1 LDIRPFRAIMPPLMK
16 HYSISL
22 KDNLAARVAL
32 LLAAILM
39 TACNATPT
47 SDPVVV
53 GVTSGPGDMPIPTS
67 ASTNTPSPK
76 TPTPTLAT
84 RPTFTP
90 TSLSPDDV
98 SSGDTTTPT
107 PTQTPPPTDTPTP
120 KPTAS
125 SGMKISATDGE
136 VKVYET
142 TITLPTYPIRD
153 YLTEQVD
160 PVYNIPVY
168 YFERQAF
175 ESDQPTPT
183 PTDYTGVVLENPYL
197 RLTFLP
203 ELGGRLYSA
212 VVKSTGQEIFYH
224 NQVVKPSR
232 YGILEPYEANW
243 WLATGGMD
251 WAYPT
256 QEHGYRFGVPWDYE
270 VTQTNEGATITLSDI
285 APDRVGVEVQ
295 ITLSA
300 DSAVF
305 TVKPKLTNATDD
317 TVPVQFWL
325 NAALAL
331 APDTMSPN
339 TQFIVPTDKITV
351 HSRGE
356 NGWDVPGELEE
367 SSWPRVGKTD
377 LSDYGQWA
385 NYLGFFVPNM
395 EAPFMGAYNPDTNLG
410 VVRLVEPSTVPGNKL
425 FAFGPAFPDRSY
437 TDDDSQYFEIWGG
450 ANTGFWPED
459 DISVPAGGT
468 LQWQESWWPLAELG
482 GITWA
487 NEHAAIHLRQSSD
500 TYHLSLLVSRPQ
512 QGKLIV
518 SAGETT
524 ILTESFSADPAIPLQ
539 LDFAISD
546 TPVRVQIIDGNVTLL
561 DYCTDCQEK

>member
-1 LDIRPFRAIMPPLMK
+1 MDIRPFRAIMPPLMK
-16 HYSISL
+16 HYSILL

-39 TACNATPT
+39 TACSATPPSDPVAVGVTAGSGDTSIPTATPT
-47 SDPVVV
+47 
-53 GVTSGPGDMPIPTS
+53 
-67 ASTNTPSPK
+67 NTPPP
-76 TPTPTLAT
+76 TIPTPTSTT
-84 RPTFTP
+84 RPTFTRIP
-90 TSLSPDDV
+90 
-98 SSGDTTTPT
+98 TTTPM
-107 PTQTPPPTDTPTP
+107 PTHTPPPTNTPR
-120 KPTAS
+120 PTLTGAS
-125 SGMKISATDGE
+125 RLEISSAAGE

-153 YLTEQVD
+153 YLTERID

-270 VTQTNEGATITLSDI
+270 VTQTKQEATITLSDT
-285 APDRVGVEVQ
+285 APDRVGAAVQ
-295 ITLSA
+295 VTLPA

-305 TVKPKLTNATDD
+305 TVKPKLTNATDE
-317 TVPVQFWL
+317 TAPVQFWL
-325 NAALAL
+325 NATLAL
-331 APDTMSPN
+331 APDTMSLD
-339 TQFIVPTDKITV
+339 TQFIVPTDKITI

-356 NGWDVPGELEE
+356 NGWNVPGELEE
-367 SSWPRVGKTD
+367 SAWPRVGKTD

-385 NYLGFFVPNM
+385 NYLGFFIPYM
-395 EAPFMGAYNPDTNLG
+395 EAPFMGAYNPDANLG
-410 VVRLVEPSTVPGNKL
+410 VVRLVEPGAVPGNKL

-437 TDDDSQYFEIWGG
+437 TDNDTQYFEIWGG
-450 ANTGFWPED
+450 ANTGFWAED
-459 DISVPAGGT
+459 DVPVPGGDT
-468 LQWQESWWPLAELG
+468 LQWQESWWPLTGLG

-487 NEHAAIHLRQSSD
+487 NEHAAIHLRQSD
-500 TYHLSLLVSRPQ
+500 DMYHLSLLVSRPR
-512 QGKLIV
+512 QGELTV
-518 SAGETT
+518 LADETP
-524 ILTESFSADPAIPLQ
+524 ILSESFSADPATLFQ
-539 LDFAISD
+539 LDFATSD
-546 TPVRVQIIDGNVTLL
+546 TPVRVRIIERNVTLL
-561 DYCTDCQEK
+561 DYCIDCQEK

>member
-1 LDIRPFRAIMPPLMK
+1 MK
-16 HYSISL
+16 HHSSL

-39 TACNATPT
+39 TACHA
-47 SDPVVV
+47 
-53 GVTSGPGDMPIPTS
+53 
-67 ASTNTPSPK
+67 NTPSPIVVVTTATSTATDTPVQTSTPIPTDAPTWTPSPILPTNTPRSTPTATSTSSP
-76 TPTPTLAT
+76 TPTPL
-84 RPTFTP
+84 
-90 TSLSPDDV
+90 
-98 SSGDTTTPT
+98 
-107 PTQTPPPTDTPTP
+107 PPTDTPTVSFNINA
-120 KPTAS
+120 AS
-125 SGMKISATDGE
+125 AGGGLQ
-136 VKVYET
+136 VYET

-153 YLTEQVD
+153 YLAEQID
-160 PVYNIPVY
+160 PVYNIPVF
-168 YFERQAF
+168 YFDRQAF
-175 ESDQPTPT
+175 DAANPLPTPT
-183 PTDYTGVVLENPYL
+183 GYTGVILENDYV

-270 VTQTNEGATITLSDI
+270 VTQTKQEATITLSDT

-295 ITLSA
+295 VTLPA

-317 TVPVQFWL
+317 AAPVQFWL

-331 APDTMSPN
+331 APETMSPN
-339 TQFIVPTDKITV
+339 TQFIVPADKITI

-356 NGWDVPGELEE
+356 NGWGVPGELEE
-367 SSWPRVGKTD
+367 SAWPQVGQTD

-385 NYLGFFVPNM
+385 NYLGFFIPYM
-395 EAPFMGAYNPDTNLG
+395 EAPFMGAYNPDANLG
-410 VVRLVEPSTVPGNKL
+410 VVRLVEPGAVPGNKL
-425 FAFGPAFPDRSY
+425 FAFGPAFLDRSY
-437 TDDDSQYFEIWGG
+437 TDDDTQYFEIWGG
-450 ANTGFWPED
+450 ANTGFWAED
-459 DISVPAGGT
+459 DIPVPGGDT
-468 LQWQESWWPLAELG
+468 LQWQESWWPLAGLG

-487 NEHAAIHLRQSSD
+487 NEHAAIHLRQSGD
-500 TYHLSLLVSRPQ
+500 THHLSLLVSRPR

-518 SAGETT
+518 LAGETT
-524 ILTESFSADPAIPLQ
+524 ILTEPFSADPATPFQ
-539 LDFAISD
+539 LDFAVSD
-546 TPVRVQIIDGNVTLL
+546 TPVQVRIIERNVTLL
-561 DYCTDCQEK
+561 DYCIDCQEKRR

>member
-39 TACNATPT
+39 TACSTTPT
-47 SDPVVV
+47 PDPIAV
-53 GVTSGPGDMPIPTS
+53 GATSGPGDAPIPTS
-67 ASTNTPSPK
+67 
-76 TPTPTLAT
+76 TPTDMLPPTTPTAT
-84 RPTFTP
+84 PTATPTFTP
-90 TSLSPDDV
+90 TS
-98 SSGDTTTPT
+98 TATPT
-107 PTQTPPPTDTPTP
+107 PMQTPLPTNTPTP
-120 KPTAS
+120 KSAAS
-125 SGMKISATDGE
+125 TGLKISATDGV

-153 YLTEQVD
+153 YLTERTD
-160 PVYNIPVY
+160 PIYNIPVF
-168 YFERQAF
+168 YFDRQAF
-175 ESDQPTPT
+175 DAAKPTPT
-183 PTDYTGVVLENPYL
+183 PVDYTGVVLENPYL

-212 VVKSTGQEIFYH
+212 LVKSTGQEIFYH

-256 QEHGYRFGVPWDYE
+256 QEHGYRWGVPWDYS
-270 VTQTNEGATITLSDI
+270 VTQTNKGATITLSDT
-285 APDRVGVEVQ
+285 APDRVGVKVQ
-295 ITLSA
+295 VALPV

-305 TVKPKLTNATDD
+305 TVKPKLTNAGSKRM
-317 TVPVQFWL
+317 PVQFWL

-331 APDTMSPN
+331 APDTMSPD
-339 TQFIVPTDKITV
+339 TQFIVPTDKMIV

-356 NGWDVPGELEE
+356 EGWEVPGELEE
-367 SSWPRVGKTD
+367 SSWPQVGATD
-377 LSDYGQWA
+377 LSDYSQWA

-395 EAPFMGAYNPDTNLG
+395 EAPFMGAYNPETDLG
-410 VVRLVEPSTVPGNKL
+410 VVRLIKPGAVPGNKL
-425 FAFGPAFPDRSY
+425 FAFGSAFPDRSY
-437 TDDDSQYFEIWGG
+437 TDNDSQYFEIWGG
-450 ANTGFWPED
+450 VNIGFWPED
-459 DISVPAGGT
+459 DISVPSSGT
-468 LQWQESWWPLAELG
+468 LQWQESWWPLAGLG

-500 TYHLSLLVSRPQ
+500 TYHLSLLVSRPR

-524 ILTESFSADPAIPLQ
+524 VLIESFSADPAIPLQ

-546 TPVRVQIIDGNVTLL
+546 TPVRVQIIDSNVTLL
-561 DYCTDCQEK
+561 DYCIDCQEK

>member
-1 LDIRPFRAIMPPLMK
+1 MPPLMK

-22 KDNLAARVAL
+22 QDDLAARVVL

-39 TACNATPT
+39 TACSTTPT
-47 SDPVVV
+47 PDPIAV
-53 GVTSGPGDMPIPTS
+53 GATSGPGDAPIPTS
-67 ASTNTPSPK
+67 TPTNTPLLV
-76 TPTPTLAT
+76 TPTATPTAIPTLT
-84 RPTFTP
+84 PTFTA
-90 TSLSPDDV
+90 
-98 SSGDTTTPT
+98 TPT
-107 PTQTPPPTDTPTP
+107 PTQTPLPTNTPTP
-120 KPTAS
+120 KPAAS
-125 SGMKISATDGE
+125 TGLKISATDGV

-153 YLTEQVD
+153 YLTERTD
-160 PVYNIPVY
+160 PIYNIPVF
-168 YFERQAF
+168 YFDRQAF
-175 ESDQPTPT
+175 DAARPTPT
-183 PTDYTGVVLENPYL
+183 PIDYTGVVLENPYL

-256 QEHGYRFGVPWDYE
+256 QEHGYRWGVPWDYS
-270 VTQTNEGATITLSDI
+270 VTQTDKGATITLSDT

-295 ITLSA
+295 VALPA

-305 TVKPKLTNATDD
+305 TVKPKLTNAGPKR
-317 TVPVQFWL
+317 VPVQFWL

-331 APDTMSPN
+331 APDTMSPD
-339 TQFIVPTDKITV
+339 TQFIVPTDKMIV

-356 NGWDVPGELEE
+356 EGWEVPGELEE
-367 SSWPRVGKTD
+367 SPWPQVGATD
-377 LSDYGQWA
+377 LSDYSQWA

-395 EAPFMGAYNPDTNLG
+395 KAPFMGAYNPETDLG
-410 VVRLVEPSTVPGNKL
+410 VVRLIKPGAVPGNKL

-437 TDDDSQYFEIWGG
+437 TDNDTQYFEIWGG
-450 ANTGFWPED
+450 VNTGFWPED
-459 DISVPAGGT
+459 DISVPSGGT
-468 LQWQESWWPLAELG
+468 LQWQESWWPLAGLG

-500 TYHLSLLVSRPQ
+500 TYHLSLLVSRPR

-524 ILTESFSADPAIPLQ
+524 VLTESFSADPVIPLQ
-539 LDFAISD
+539 LDFATSD
-546 TPVRVQIIDGNVTLL
+546 TPVRVQIIDSNVMLL
-561 DYCTDCQEK
+561 DYCIDCQEK